1 MERIRASIKL
11 QQQQKL
17 GNVTAF
23 KTCLFRKKE
32 KINKKLGLDVKG
44 DLKIIDTS
52 PELERISSQIILG
65 PFDDQ
70 PT

>member
-1 MERIRASIKL
+1 MKRIRASIKL

-17 GNVTAF
+17 GERYGLQVF
-23 KTCLFRKKE
+23 PFSKTE

-44 DLKIIDTS
+44 YLKIIDTF

>member
-1 MERIRASIKL
+1 MW
-11 QQQQKL
+11 
-17 GNVTAF
+17 
-23 KTCLFRKKE
+23 
-32 KINKKLGLDVKG
+32 KG
-44 DLKIIDTS
+44 DLKIIDTF